1 MNIFLIDGYE
11 TFPGVGEAKLNH
23 SLVTTA
29 KEYFEK
35 QGHFVK
41 TTCVEDG
48 YNAIDEHEKLMWC
61 DILFIQTPVY
71 WFGIP
76 GLFKS
81 YIDRV
86 LMVGYANGSTL
97 VGDGRSRE
105 DTTKQYGSG
114 GLLTNKKYM
123 VSSIWN
129 APKEAF
135 NNKQQF
141 LEGFSPDQALTQ
153 LHKSY
158 QFLGMKQIP
167 SFEIYDVFK
176 SLESVASQVESFK
189 THLEIHVPN

>member
-1 MNIFLIDGYE
+1 MNVFLIDGYE

-23 SLVTTA
+23 SLVKNAT
-29 KEYFEK
+29 EYFENK
-35 QGHFVK
+35 GHSVK
-41 TTCVEDG
+41 TTCIESG
-48 YNAIDEHEKLMWC
+48 YDAIDEHEKLIWC
-61 DILFIQTPVY
+61 DILFIQTPVF

-97 VGDGRSRE
+97 VGDGRSRD

-114 GLLTNKKYM
+114 GLLINKKYIA
-123 VSSIWN
+123 SSTWN

-135 NNKQQF
+135 SNKQQF
-141 LEGFSPDQALTQ
+141 LEGFNPDQPLTQ

-158 QFLGMKQIP
+158 QFLGMKKIP

-176 SLESVASQVESFK
+176 SPESVASQIETFK
-189 THLEIHVPN
+189 THLETYVTN

>member
-1 MNIFLIDGYE
+1 MNVFLIDGYE

-23 SLVTTA
+23 SLVKTA
-29 KEYFEK
+29 TEYFENK
-35 QGHFVK
+35 GHSVK
-41 TTCVEDG
+41 TTCIESG
-48 YNAIDEHEKLMWC
+48 YDAIDEHEKLIWC
-61 DILFIQTPVY
+61 DILFIQTPVF

-97 VGDGRSRE
+97 VGDGRSRD

-114 GLLTNKKYM
+114 GLLINKKYIA
-123 VSSIWN
+123 SSTWN

-135 NNKQQF
+135 SNKQQF
-141 LEGFSPDQALTQ
+141 LEGFNPDQPLTQ

-158 QFLGMKQIP
+158 QFLGMKKIP

-176 SLESVASQVESFK
+176 SPESVASQIETFK
-189 THLEIHVPN
+189 THLETYVTN

>member
-1 MNIFLIDGYE
+1 MNVFLIDGYE

-23 SLVTTA
+23 SLVKNAT
-29 KEYFEK
+29 EYFENK
-35 QGHFVK
+35 GHSVK
-41 TTCVEDG
+41 TTCIESG
-48 YNAIDEHEKLMWC
+48 YDAIDEHEKLIWC
-61 DILFIQTPVY
+61 DILFIQTPVF

-97 VGDGRSRE
+97 VGDGRSRD

-114 GLLTNKKYM
+114 GLLINKKYIA
-123 VSSIWN
+123 SSTWN

-135 NNKQQF
+135 SNKQQF
-141 LEGFSPDQALTQ
+141 LEGFNPDQALTQ

-158 QFLGMKQIP
+158 QFLGMKKIP

-176 SLESVASQVESFK
+176 SPESVASQIETFK
-189 THLEIHVPN
+189 THLETYVTN

>member
-1 MNIFLIDGYE
+1 MNVFLIDGYE

-23 SLVTTA
+23 SLVKTA
-29 KEYFEK
+29 TEYFENK
-35 QGHFVK
+35 GHSVK
-41 TTCVEDG
+41 TSCIESG
-48 YNAIDEHEKLMWC
+48 YDAIDEHEKLIWC

-97 VGDGRSRE
+97 AGDGRSRD

-114 GLLTNKKYM
+114 GLLINKKYIA
-123 VSSIWN
+123 SSTWN

-135 NNKQQF
+135 SNKQQF
-141 LEGFSPDQALTQ
+141 LEGFNPDQPLTQ

-158 QFLGMKQIP
+158 QFLGMKKIP

-176 SLESVASQVESFK
+176 SPESVASQVETFK
-189 THLEIHVPN
+189 THLETYVTN

>member
-1 MNIFLIDGYE
+1 MNVFLIDGYE

-23 SLVTTA
+23 SLVKNAT
-29 KEYFEK
+29 EYFENK
-35 QGHFVK
+35 GHSVK
-41 TTCVEDG
+41 TTCIESG
-48 YNAIDEHEKLMWC
+48 YDAIDEHEKLIWC

-97 VGDGRSRE
+97 VGDGRSRD

-114 GLLTNKKYM
+114 GLLINKKYIA
-123 VSSIWN
+123 SSTWN

-135 NNKQQF
+135 SNKQQF
-141 LEGFSPDQALTQ
+141 LEGFNPDQPLTQ

-158 QFLGMKQIP
+158 QFLGMKKIP

-176 SLESVASQVESFK
+176 SPESVASQIETFK
-189 THLEIHVPN
+189 THLETYVTN

>member
-1 MNIFLIDGYE
+1 MNVFLIDGYE

-23 SLVTTA
+23 SLVKTA
-29 KEYFEK
+29 TEYFENK
-35 QGHFVK
+35 GHSVK
-41 TTCVEDG
+41 TSCIESG
-48 YNAIDEHEKLMWC
+48 YDAIDEHEKLIWC

-97 VGDGRSRE
+97 VGDGRSRD

-114 GLLTNKKYM
+114 GLLINKKYIA
-123 VSSIWN
+123 SSTWN

-135 NNKQQF
+135 SNKQQF
-141 LEGFSPDQALTQ
+141 LEGFNPDQPLTQ

-158 QFLGMKQIP
+158 QFLGMKKIP

-176 SLESVASQVESFK
+176 SPESVASQIETFK
-189 THLEIHVPN
+189 THLETYVTN